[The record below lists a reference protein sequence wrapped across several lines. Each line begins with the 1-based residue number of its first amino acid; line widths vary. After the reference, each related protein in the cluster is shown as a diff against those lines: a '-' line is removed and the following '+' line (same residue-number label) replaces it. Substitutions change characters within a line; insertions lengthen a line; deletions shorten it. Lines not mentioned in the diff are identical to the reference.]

1 MGGQDQN
8 SEKVD
13 KINRMFLGKIF
24 DNKSNII
31 KYSRFKRDLI

>member
-24 DNKSNII
+24 DNTKE
-31 KYSRFKRDLI
+31 YY